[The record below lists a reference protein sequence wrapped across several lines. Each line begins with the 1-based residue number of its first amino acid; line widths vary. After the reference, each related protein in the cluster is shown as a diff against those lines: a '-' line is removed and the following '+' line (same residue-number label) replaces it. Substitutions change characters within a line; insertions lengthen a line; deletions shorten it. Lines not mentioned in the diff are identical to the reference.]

1 MNPEIPH
8 DQRGTAHRRAEQPAV
23 DTFTVRLPRWPIL
36 VRLSGRD
43 PLVRTTD
50 RVEALV
56 LVLAVVVS
64 LLCAPIAAAVGTAVH
79 DSNRQLYAEQARTR
93 HAVTATI
100 TGDPAIQQDLRIT
113 TMTAPA
119 RWSVAGAEQTGTVKV
134 SSTAKPG
141 DSIEIWVDN
150 NGAQVPAPTP
160 TSRAAVEAVA
170 AAVAVWATVI
180 ATAATLFAVTRA
192 ACDRIRFAGW
202 QHDLDGLVGHG
213 GGHATNQP

>member
-1 MNPEIPH
+1 MKPDNPH
-8 DQRGTAHRRAEQPAV
+8 HQRGTAHRRAEQPAI

-36 VRLSGRD
+36 LRLSGHD

-50 RVEALV
+50 RIEALM

-64 LLCAPIAAAVGTAVH
+64 LLCAPIAAAVATEVH
-79 DSNRQLYAEQARTR
+79 DSNRQLYAEQARSR
-93 HAVTATI
+93 HFVTATI
-100 TGDPAIQQDLRIT
+100 SGDPAVQQDLRII

-119 RWSVAGAEQTGTVKV
+119 RWSVAGAEQTGTVTV
-134 SSTAKPG
+134 PSTAKPG
-141 DSIEIWVDN
+141 DPIEIWVDD
-150 NGAQVPAPTP
+150 NGAQVPAPSP

-170 AAVAVWATVI
+170 AAIAIWVTVI
-180 ATAATLFAVTRA
+180 AAAATLVAVTRA
-192 ACDRIRFAGW
+192 VCDRIRFAGW

>member
-1 MNPEIPH
+1 MNPDNPH
-8 DQRGTAHRRAEQPAV
+8 HQRGTAHRRADQPAV

-36 VRLSGRD
+36 LRLLGRD

-100 TGDPAIQQDLRIT
+100 TGDPAVQQVLRIT
-113 TMTAPA
+113 TITAPA
-119 RWSVAGAEQTGTVKV
+119 QWSVAGAEQTGTVKV

-141 DSIEIWVDN
+141 DSIEIWVDD
-150 NGAQVPAPTP
+150 NGAQAQAPSP
-160 TSRAAVEAVA
+160 TRRAATEAVA
-170 AAVAVWATVI
+170 AAVAIWVTVI
-180 ATAATLFAVTRA
+180 ATAATLVAVTRA
-192 ACDRIRFAGW
+192 VCDRIRFTGW